1 VEYTI
6 LVALVDLSASKYP
19 GARKRLPL
27 FLPPEARSPRPVAI
41 GEEASKLQEGSPLGS
56 AARMLCAGFAM
67 APWVATN
74 GQETLVAC
82 CHYRQARTNIS
93 GQVGRQCQTR
103 MHEPRRIRRQ
113 KPRAKLPNPAG
124 IGTAD

>member
-6 LVALVDLSASKYP
+6 LVALVDLSASKCP

-67 APWVATN
+67 APLPL
-74 GQETLVAC
+74 GGDQ
-82 CHYRQARTNIS
+82 RARNTS
-93 GQVGRQCQTR
+93 SV
-103 MHEPRRIRRQ
+103 
-113 KPRAKLPNPAG
+113 LPLPAG
-124 IGTAD
+124 KDEYFWASWTPMPDPYA